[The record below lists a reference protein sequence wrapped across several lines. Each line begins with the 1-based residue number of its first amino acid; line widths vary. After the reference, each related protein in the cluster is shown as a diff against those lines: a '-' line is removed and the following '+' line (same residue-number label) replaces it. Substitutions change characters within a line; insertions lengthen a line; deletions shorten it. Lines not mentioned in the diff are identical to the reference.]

1 MVRREVHKN
10 LILLI
15 VAVAQFMVV
24 LDVSIVNVALP
35 SIYKALHFTSQA
47 NLQWVVT
54 AYTLAF
60 GGFLLLGGRAA
71 DLYGRKKV
79 FMSAVTLFALSSLLT
94 GLSQNSTMVE
104 VTRAVQGLTAAFMSP
119 SALSIVLTTFR
130 EGKERAMALSVWGAV
145 AAGGAAVGV
154 LMGGILTT
162 YLDWRWNFF
171 VNVPVGLFI
180 ALMALWYVPESK
192 ADLDHNKLDIPGA
205 VLVTAGLMLLV
216 YTFTKAP
223 GYGWGSAKTLELMA
237 GSIALLALF
246 VLNEGRS
253 KHALMPLK
261 FFTVGNVA
269 AANVTI
275 LPIAASLF
283 SMFFFVTL
291 YMQLVLRYTPLRAGL
306 SFLPVSF
313 IIAAVAISMQKIV
326 AKVGYKKP
334 LVVAPLFMA
343 GGIFY
348 LAHFPVQGHY
358 WSNVFPGL
366 ALMAF
371 GMGMSFISSTIAAT
385 NNVPHHQSGL
395 ASGLLNTAQQVGG
408 SLGLAVLSGVS
419 AASFNHYLV
428 VHNMPG
434 NGTGQAAFQA
444 AQQAALQAEVYGFH
458 HALYVGTGFAV
469 AASFCALVFIRQRK
483 GEQIDAEAAMGA

>member
-10 LILLI
+10 LILVI
-15 VAVAQFMVV
+15 AAVAQFMVV

-35 SIYKALHFTSQA
+35 SMFKALHFTSEA

-71 DLYGRKKV
+71 DLYGRKRV
-79 FMSAVTLFALSSLLT
+79 FMTAVLFFSLFSLIT

-104 VTRAVQGLTAAFMSP
+104 IARAVQGLAAAFMSP
-119 SALSIVLTTFR
+119 AALSIVLTTFR
-130 EGKERAMALSVWGAV
+130 QGKERAFALSIWGAV

-154 LMGGILTT
+154 LMGGVLTT

-180 ALMALWYVPESK
+180 ALMTYWYVPESK
-192 ADLDHNKLDIPGA
+192 ADLEHKKLDVPGA

-216 YTFTKAP
+216 YTLTKAP
-223 GYGWGSAKTLELMA
+223 SYGWGSAKTLELLA
-237 GSIALLALF
+237 GCAVLLGLF
-246 VLNEGRS
+246 VWNESRS
-253 KHALMPLK
+253 KHALMPLG
-261 FFTVGNVA
+261 FFRVGNVA

-291 YMQLVLRYTPLRAGL
+291 YMQLVLQFTALRAGL
-306 SFLPVSF
+306 SFLPVSI
-313 IIAAVAISMQKIV
+313 IIAAVAISMQKIIG
-326 AKVGYKKP
+326 KVGYKKP

-343 GGIFY
+343 AGIFF
-348 LAHFPVQGHY
+348 LAHVPVAGHY

-385 NNVPHHQSGL
+385 NNVPHRQSGL
-395 ASGLLNTAQQVGG
+395 ASGLLNTSQQIGG

-419 AASFNHYLV
+419 ASTITRYISQHAAAAKSPFV
-428 VHNMPG
+428 
-434 NGTGQAAFQA
+434 QAT
-444 AQQAALQAEVYGFH
+444 AQVQGLH

-469 AASFCALVFIRQRK
+469 AASVFALLFIRQRP
-483 GEQIDAEAAMGA
+483 GEEVDAEAAMAAG